1 MSGLGP
7 RKAQR
12 YIQKLKS
19 LGKPLFTRNEIY
31 ENKILKKNCF
41 VSSLGFTKVRVP
53 PEKRPDDMQANILD
67 QTRIHLRNYDHVYK
81 LVTDC
86 LYENQPDIEKYK
98 QLQAVNQI
106 IKNPEKLKEFA
117 MGEYKENIKKV
128 DKLGIG
134 YIFDQII
141 EDLMHPFMDFRE
153 DKTIVRTPNDQ
164 KFTSKELFYNL
175 VDESERTF
183 KAGMIVSATVLR
195 IYDAREN
202 AGARILCKL
211 ENGLDANIGDQDADF
226 FPGSESSVDIGSI
239 VTGRIDMIKF
249 GDKFANDENYTIV
262 LKCKQSHLRRHDL
275 YLEKLEL
282 GDINIPEEDKV
293 NMNFKVQEEQAQN

>member
-19 LGKPLFTRNEIY
+19 LGKPLYTRNEIY

-128 DKLGIG
+128 DKQGIG

-175 VDESERTF
+175 ADESERTF
-183 KAGMIVSATVLR
+183 KAGIIVSATVMR

-211 ENGLDANIGDQDADF
+211 ENGLDANIGD
-226 FPGSESSVDIGSI
+226 
-239 VTGRIDMIKF
+239 
-249 GDKFANDENYTIV
+249 
-262 LKCKQSHLRRHDL
+262 
-275 YLEKLEL
+275 
-282 GDINIPEEDKV
+282 
-293 NMNFKVQEEQAQN
+293 